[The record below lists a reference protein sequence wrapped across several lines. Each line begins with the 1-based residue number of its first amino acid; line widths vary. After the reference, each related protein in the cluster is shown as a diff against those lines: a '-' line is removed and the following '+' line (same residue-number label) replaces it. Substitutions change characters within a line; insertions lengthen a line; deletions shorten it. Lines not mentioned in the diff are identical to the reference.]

1 MSDDA
6 LLAAVCD
13 ATALEESVYFSD
25 DKLKHGQ
32 AIIDNLHAAGYAV
45 VPLQAATVVPYDGD
59 RFVSYEENPERHV
72 YTTGAIKDNR
82 SKPRV
87 DLLPSLPLV
96 EIARVLTYGA
106 KKYKPHN
113 WRYGLPWGDTYA
125 SMQRHLMAW
134 INRENT
140 DPETGISHLAHA
152 GCQLL
157 FLLEY
162 EQTHTGVDDRWTPP
176 EPSE

>member
-59 RFVSYEENPERHV
+59 RFVPYAENPERHV

-82 SKPRV
+82 SKARV
-87 DLLPSLPLV
+87 DLLPSAPLLA
-96 EIARVLTYGA
+96 IAEVLSYGA
-106 KKYKPHN
+106 RKYKPHN
-113 WRYGLPWGDTYA
+113 FRHGLPWGDTYA
-125 SMQRHLMAW
+125 SMQRHLLAW
-134 INRENT
+134 NDGEDI
-140 DPETGISHLAHA
+140 DPESGLPHLAHA
-152 GCQLL
+152 ACQII

-162 EQTHTGVDDRWTPP
+162 AAKGTGTDDRWRY
-176 EPSE
+176 ENKE